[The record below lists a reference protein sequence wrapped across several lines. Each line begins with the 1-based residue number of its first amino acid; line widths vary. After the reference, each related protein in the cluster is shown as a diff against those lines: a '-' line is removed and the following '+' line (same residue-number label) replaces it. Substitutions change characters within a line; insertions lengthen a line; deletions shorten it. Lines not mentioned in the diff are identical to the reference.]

1 MRDYKAIINRLRKKG
16 VLSSYTESDMQ
27 QKVDEI
33 IQQRIEAERQL
44 KERIAELKA
53 SNIQINFDEL
63 RKKALM

>member
-63 RKKALM
+63 RKNALM